1 MEVKAPAAIIASAFT
16 RAYPRPRMKK
26 KPARLLD
33 VARAAGVSLATASRA
48 LGDPGLVLPRTQE
61 RVRQAAEM
69 LAYVPHGAA
78 RALASRRSRTIGAV
92 LPTVDNPI
100 FASATQSLARELAGA
115 SYTLLLAS
123 DEYDPAMELAATRA
137 LIERGVDGL
146 VLVGSDHS
154 PEVFHAIAQAGVP
167 YELLWTLDRGRF
179 HHCIGFDNREAS
191 AACARHLLDL
201 GHRRFA
207 VLSGELEHNDR
218 ARDRVA
224 GVRDALA
231 ARKIP
236 LPAHAVVETPFS
248 LRGGREGLRKLWER
262 LGRDSFT
269 ALVCGNDLIALG
281 ALIECAACGVQV
293 PGRLSVVGFDD
304 IELASEFTPAL
315 TTVHVPS
322 GDIGRIAAQR
332 LLARLEGKRVPR
344 LQAIDASLV
353 LRASTARPAAGAK
366 AARQPLSAAR
376 R

>member
-1 MEVKAPAAIIASAFT
+1 
-16 RAYPRPRMKK
+16 MKK
-26 KPARLLD
+26 RPARLED

-48 LGDPGLVLPRTQE
+48 LGPSERVLAETRE
-61 RVRQAAEM
+61 RVRRAAAM
-69 LAYVPHGAA
+69 LGYVPHGAA
-78 RALASRRSRTIGAV
+78 RALASRRSRTVGAV

-100 FASATQSLARELAGA
+100 FASATQSLARELARA

-123 DEYDPAMELAATRA
+123 DEYDPRMELAATRA

-146 VLVGSDHS
+146 VLVGLDHP
-154 PEVFHAIAQAGVP
+154 PELFHAIGQASVP

-191 AACARHLLDL
+191 GRCARHLLEL

-231 ARKIP
+231 SRGVKLAAER
-236 LPAHAVVETPFS
+236 VVETPFS
-248 LRGGREGLRKLWER
+248 LRGGRQGLRALWQR
-262 LGRDSFT
+262 LGREGFT

-281 ALIECAACGVQV
+281 ALIECAAQGVRV
-293 PGRLSVVGFDD
+293 PRDLSVVGFDD
-304 IELASEFTPAL
+304 IELSSEFTPAL
-315 TTVHVPS
+315 TTIHVPS
-322 GDIGRIAAQR
+322 GDIGRIAAER

-344 LQAIDASLV
+344 VHAIDVELV
-353 LRASTARPAAGAK
+353 VRESTGPLAGRGK
-366 AARQPLSAAR
+366 SR
-376 R
+376 RR

>member
-1 MEVKAPAAIIASAFT
+1 
-16 RAYPRPRMKK
+16 MKK
-26 KPARLLD
+26 KPARLQD

-61 RVRQAAEM
+61 RVREAAEM
-69 LAYVPHGAA
+69 LGYVPHGAA

-100 FASATQSLARELAGA
+100 FASATQTLARELARS

-123 DEYDPAMELAATRA
+123 DEYDPAVEVSATRA

-146 VLVGSDHS
+146 VLVGMDHP
-154 PEVFHAIAQAGVP
+154 PELFHAIAQAGVP
-167 YELLWTLDRGRF
+167 YELVWTLDRGRF

-207 VLSGELEHNDR
+207 VLSGEMEHNDR

-231 ARKIP
+231 ARRID
-236 LPAHAVVETPFS
+236 LPASAIVETPFS
-248 LRGGREGLRKLWER
+248 LRGGREGLDALWQR
-262 LGRDSFT
+262 LGRDGFT
-269 ALVCGNDLIALG
+269 ALVCGNDLLALG
-281 ALIECAACGVQV
+281 ALIECAARGVKV
-293 PGRLSVVGFDD
+293 PRDLSVVGFDD
-304 IELASEFTPAL
+304 IELSAEFTPGL
-315 TTVHVPS
+315 TTMHVPS
-322 GDIGRIAAQR
+322 ADIGRIAAER

-344 LQAIDASLV
+344 LQPIDVGLV
-353 LRASTARPAAGAK
+353 LRDSTAPAPASIRRTPASHRAK
-366 AARQPLSAAR
+366 P
-376 R
+376 